1 MAELQYET
9 IGYSPVLHCILR
21 ISGMKITKFRND
33 LGRLKPGFNR
43 AYGTRGSMAAAATA
57 LKRWAVFMPSLT
69 GLIHAGCAVF
79 RDAIIN
85 AGAVICRGRCNRCLA
100 MLWCLPLC
108 GCAVIS
114 RTSERSKHP
123 AIQSIADPKFLEEYA
138 TTRRFSAGYPTAI
151 KIVPDG
157 SAVLFLRSGPRDN
170 IQNLYEF
177 DTRTGE
183 ERVVLTAEQ
192 ILQGAEE
199 KLSAEEKARRERMRQ
214 SARGIAGYQLSEDGS
229 KILVPLSGRLF
240 VIDRLSR
247 DVKELTSDKGFPID
261 PRFSPDARSVAC
273 VRDGNLF
280 VIDIA
285 LGEERQMT
293 SGANENVSFGTAEF
307 VAQEEMDRREGYWW
321 SPDSQQI
328 LYQRTDTAGM
338 ETMHIMDAMY
348 PEKPPQTWAYPRTGK
363 KNADV
368 QLGIMPAAGGETTWI
383 KWDSE
388 KHPYVATVRWKD
400 GPPLLLVQNREQT
413 EEILFQIDPAT
424 GTLKDLLREQDSAW
438 VNLDDKMPR
447 WTAANI
453 LIWSTEREG
462 STRLEFVD
470 VTANSRAAIEQ
481 TSEGFKG
488 FLHIDRVGKAFYFL
502 ASPEPTQ
509 THVIRVDGHH
519 LNTAPKMTVSKSD
532 GVHNAIFAEN
542 SQTFVLSSNTLAGRR
557 EYIVYGGPDQEVG
570 RLRSVA
576 EEPPFVPNLE
586 IATVGEL
593 ELRAAIIRP
602 RNFNPKLKYP
612 VIDSV
617 YGGPHSQTVQAA
629 ARNYLL
635 QQWIAD
641 HGFIVVSIDG
651 RGTPSRGRDWERA
664 IKGNLIE
671 IPLEDQVA
679 GLRALGEKYPEMDMS
694 RVGIYG
700 WSFGGYFAAMAVMR
714 RPDVFHVG
722 VAGAPVADWRDYD
735 THYTERY
742 MGLPEENPAGYE
754 AASVLTYCKD
764 LERPLLIV
772 HGTADDNVYFM
783 HALKMS
789 NALFR
794 AGKHHELLPLSDF
807 THMVADPLVTTR
819 LYERITGFLAENLQR
834 EMN

>member
-1 MAELQYET
+1 MN
-9 IGYSPVLHCILR
+9 
-21 ISGMKITKFRND
+21 KFR
-33 LGRLKPGFNR
+33 
-43 AYGTRGSMAAAATA
+43 
-57 LKRWAVFMPSLT
+57 
-69 GLIHAGCAVF
+69 CAMVL
-79 RDAIIN
+79 
-85 AGAVICRGRCNRCLA
+85 CLA
-100 MLWCLPLC
+100 FC
-108 GCAVIS
+108 GCAAVS
-114 RTSERSKHP
+114 RTGQP
-123 AIQSIADPKFLEEYA
+123 TGTAAIESIADPKFLEEYA
-138 TTRRFSAGYPTAI
+138 ITRRFSAGQPTAI

-177 DTRTGE
+177 DTKTGE

-214 SARGIAGYQLSEDGS
+214 SARGIAGYQLSEDGA

-240 VIDRLSR
+240 VNDRASR

-261 PRFSPDARSVAC
+261 PRFSPDGKSVAC
-273 VRDGNLF
+273 VREGNLF
-280 VIDIA
+280 VIEIA
-285 LGEERQMT
+285 SGQERQLT

-328 LYQRTDTAGM
+328 LYQRTDTTGM

-383 KWDSE
+383 KWDRE
-388 KHPYVATVRWKD
+388 TYPYVATVRWED
-400 GPPLLLVQNREQT
+400 GPPFLLVQNRTQT
-413 EEILFQIDPAT
+413 EEILFNIDPTTAS
-424 GTLKDLLREQDSAW
+424 LNQLLIERDTDW
-438 VNLDDKMPR
+438 VNLDEKMPR
-447 WTAANI
+447 WRPNGETF
-453 LIWSTEREG
+453 LWTTERSG
-462 STRLEFVD
+462 RLELEVRSKSGDPLF
-470 VTANSRAAIEQ
+470 ALYPLNSGFREFLHLHQ
-481 TSEGFKG
+481 TSEV
-488 FLHIDRVGKAFYFL
+488 DYVL
-502 ASPEPTQ
+502 ASEEPTQ
-509 THVIRVDGHH
+509 SHIVRIFRTRLAALEPQYLTD
-519 LNTAPKMTVSKSD
+519 
-532 GVHNAIFAEN
+532 NAGIHGAVFAER
-542 SQTFVLSSNTLAGRR
+542 SEGYVLSSNTFDGRR
-557 EYIVYGGPDQEVG
+557 QHSVITAIDGVEREVG
-570 RLRSVA
+570 KLKSVA
-576 EEPPFVPNLE
+576 QELPFVPNLE
-586 IATVGEL
+586 IATVGER
-593 ELRAAIIRP
+593 EFRAAIIRP
-602 RNFNPKLKYP
+602 RNFDPKFKYP

-664 IKGNLIE
+664 IKGNLID

-679 GLRALGEKYPEMDMS
+679 GLKALGEKYPEMDMS

-700 WSFGGYFAAMAVMR
+700 WSFGGYFAAIAVMR

-742 MGLPEENPAGYE
+742 MGLPEENPAGYD

-819 LYERITGFLAENLQR
+819 LYERITAFLSENLQGDQ
-834 EMN
+834 